1 MSSLS
6 LESFFEANIPI
17 RISIVKS
24 LLRSSI
30 RNFEQHGWRKLT
42 LFDVVFWQGSY
53 VVLRHRAAI
62 EMADDACK

>member
-1 MSSLS
+1 MSFLS

-17 RISIVKS
+17 RIGVVKL

-42 LFDVVFWQGSY
+42 SFDVVFWQGSY

-62 EMADDACK
+62 EVADDACE